1 MSEIT
6 TRTGVVLRSISFADK
21 EVDDAL
27 GLQMLSVRITR
38 EGLRALEISA
48 ARHGMPL
55 MAFVRKSLEA
65 QTGIPLGLSSDL
77 QMPTE
82 ASADENLEWPTIEGP

>member
-1 MSEIT
+1 MTEGT
-6 TRTGVVLRSISFADK
+6 TQTGVVLRAMAFANK

-27 GLQMLSVRITR
+27 GLQVLSVRVTKS
-38 EGLRALEISA
+38 GLLALESA
-48 ARHGMPL
+48 AARRGMPL

-77 QMPTE
+77 EIPDQN
-82 ASADENLEWPTIEGP
+82 ADLGLVWPTLD